1 MSHVSEKGPRRCLSI
16 DNVHDQLLGQP
27 DFSFRLGRVREAVT
41 VTCRAHKA
49 LLAIVYCS
57 ANSARNDT
65 TMNQSDKNSKQYWY
79 PNMGN
84 AEIIDSLDSWGLS
97 VTHHQLVKPTSEFVL
112 SVYCACL
119 QQVVDLSEESL
130 QEPVQAA
137 LSSLDDPSTVPQLR
151 SSSLTS
157 ADVVAG
163 HVWTSHQH

>member
-1 MSHVSEKGPRRCLSI
+1 MSHVSEKGPRRCLSGCI

-27 DFSFRLGRVREAVT
+27 NFSFRPWTRPRGSHGHVS
-41 VTCRAHKA
+41 CAHLYSRSFTA
-49 LLAIVYCS
+49 LLCS
-57 ANSARNDT
+57 ADSARNDT

-130 QEPVQAA
+130 QEPIQAA
-137 LSSLDDPSTVPQLR
+137 LSSLDDPSTQPNFDQAL
-151 SSSLTS
+151 
-157 ADVVAG
+157 
-163 HVWTSHQH
+163 

>member
-1 MSHVSEKGPRRCLSI
+1 
-16 DNVHDQLLGQP
+16 
-27 DFSFRLGRVREAVT
+27 
-41 VTCRAHKA
+41 
-49 LLAIVYCS
+49 
-57 ANSARNDT
+57 
-65 TMNQSDKNSKQYWY
+65 MNQSDKNSKQYWY

-137 LSSLDDPSTVPQLR
+137 LSSLDDPSTVPNFDRAL
-151 SSSLTS
+151 
-157 ADVVAG
+157 
-163 HVWTSHQH
+163 

>member
-1 MSHVSEKGPRRCLSI
+1 MAGGSI
-16 DNVHDQLLGQP
+16 SLFG
-27 DFSFRLGRVREAVT
+27 FGRVREAIT
-41 VTCRAHKA
+41 VTCRTHLHR
-49 LLAIVYCS
+49 LLHHS

-137 LSSLDDPSTVPQLR
+137 LSSLDDPSTVPNFDRAL
-151 SSSLTS
+151 
-157 ADVVAG
+157 
-163 HVWTSHQH
+163 